1 MNGLVPMTVGSWE
14 YYEHELSVED
24 YFVGRGQE
32 AGVWVGSGAAVLG
45 LSGQVEEGQLARL
58 FDDGR
63 HPVSGAPLGVPYR
76 HDSKRT
82 VGDRVRAVVLA
93 AEERVA
99 GRRLRRRRDG
109 GGGPGGP

>member
-45 LSGQVEEGQLARL
+45 LSGEVEEGQLARL

-82 VGDRVRAVVLA
+82 VVTGFALWGFRNVLGSQMA
-93 AEERVA
+93 FPA
-99 GRRLRRRRDG
+99 GEL
-109 GGGPGGP
+109 